1 MIYFCYVLFALG
13 LIAYG
18 VALFNIGNNTGETA
32 SDIGNAALLLTA
44 VLLLFRA
51 ARWGRRKNG

>member
-1 MIYFCYVLFALG
+1 MIYLCYAFFALG
-13 LIAYG
+13 LVAYG
-18 VALFNIGNNTGETA
+18 VAIFNIGNDTGETC

-51 ARWGRRKNG
+51 ARWGRRTNG